1 MFANFLLENPWF
13 LSEMSD
19 ATGKVILAMFLN
31 GLGHTILPALG
42 FAVQK
47 SLYGAEN
54 HTNLFIIVILFSC
67 LASALINFISI
78 SGVQSGVCGK
88 VFQSSHILTLSAVG
102 AFITFVFLGLALNV
116 GFLRDIIASLFDA
129 PLQEQEGEE
138 GAEAVADYSST
149 GKQISYAFYS
159 FWAGMY
165 SIAIL
170 SWYAVACPSPEPN
183 TEPVDKIAPAPVAK

>member
-54 HTNLFIIVILFSC
+54 HTNLFVIVILFSC

-88 VFQSSHILTLSAVG
+88 VFQSSHILTLSAIG
-102 AFITFVFLGLALNV
+102 AFITFIFLALALNV
-116 GFLRDIIASLFDA
+116 GFLRDIIASLFDT
-129 PLQEQEGEE
+129 PIE
-138 GAEAVADYSST
+138 GADAEAEAGEDYSST

-183 TEPVDKIAPAPVAK
+183 TEPVDKMAPAPVAK